1 MAKRISR
8 NRPVEQDNPARF
20 DIKEELIR
28 ELLAGQVTMGEVGRR
43 LRTEGLNM
51 SQAEVCKLLGLSR
64 QVVSDIE
71 NNQGNPRLASLRS
84 YFKLMGFE
92 VSLLPRSRDELTD
105 YVNAEKMQEG
115 YGK

>member
-1 MAKRISR
+1 MVKRVSR
-8 NRPVEQDNPARF
+8 NRSLEQDNPDRF
-20 DIKEELIR
+20 DLKDQLIR
-28 ELLAGQVTMGEVGRR
+28 ELLTGQVKMGQVGRR

-71 NNQGNPRLASLRS
+71 NDQGNPGLASLSS

-92 VSLLPRSRDELTD
+92 VSLLPRSRDELKD
-105 YVNAEKMQEG
+105 HLNDEG
-115 YGK
+115 KSL